1 MSYYILDPYMAIE
14 YIFRKANSMLAEWMN
29 NTSSHPFGMAE
40 AGRRHKNR
48 TISPNVQ
55 VHSFICSIPKSGLF
69 AVHLSWLLKW
79 THTAD
84 LKTFWLVGLGGP
96 QSAFPFVMYSRVMKM
111 GPIRR
116 LAHFTAGNTSYQ
128 DSRKGTWSTLVYFMK
143 KKWFDFFF
151 DTYVSFLGCFGREGG
166 GCNLFCLCVFF
177 PLQHIPRFILAF

>member
-143 KKWFDFFF
+143 KKNGLI
-151 DTYVSFLGCFGREGG
+151 SFLTPMFHFSGVLGGRGEGVICF
-166 GCNLFCLCVFF
+166 VFVSSSHF
-177 PLQHIPRFILAF
+177 STFQDSY